1 MQTQELKPLVLA
13 TIKDPVIASSVHS
26 YILLNI
32 SEKAAKAYRNW
43 VDNGLKED
51 AEDIWVKISS

>member
-13 TIKDPVIASSVHS
+13 TPKDPVIAPAVHS

-32 SEKAAKAYRNW
+32 SEKAAKVYKNW

-51 AEDIWVKISS
+51 AEEIWVKINS

>member
-1 MQTQELKPLVLA
+1 MRPNELKPLVLA
-13 TIKDPVIASSVHS
+13 TIKDPLIASFVYT

-32 SEKAAKAYRNW
+32 SEKGAEVYRNW

-51 AEDIWVKISS
+51 AEKIWVKITS